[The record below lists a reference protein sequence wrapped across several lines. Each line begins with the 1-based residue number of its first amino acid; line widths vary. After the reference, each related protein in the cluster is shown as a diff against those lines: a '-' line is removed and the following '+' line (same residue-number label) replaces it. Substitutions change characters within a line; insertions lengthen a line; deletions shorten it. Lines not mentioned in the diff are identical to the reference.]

1 VLLSTSDDEVLIAA
15 ETLGKELDLVQSETT
30 ADEFESL
37 LIECNKSIN
46 DEIGLE
52 YGDICDAG
60 SDCC

>member
-1 VLLSTSDDEVLIAA
+1 LSASDDDVLTAA
-15 ETLGKELDLVQSETT
+15 EALGENLDTAQSEVT

-37 LIECNKSIN
+37 LIECNEAIS

-52 YGDICDAG
+52 YGDVCDAG

>member
-1 VLLSTSDDEVLIAA
+1 VLLSTSADEVLIAA
-15 ETLGKELDLVQSETT
+15 ETIGKELDLVQSETT

-52 YGDICDAG
+52 YGDICDDG